1 MMTMYDC
8 IKEQWQWGCYTDP
21 SQLDIYVQVGWITE
35 AQKEEIVHSTDVP
48 DDSTDEGTTTEQP
61 AGTTNTAP
69 AGNTTATA

>member
-1 MMTMYDC
+1 MMSMYDC

-48 DDSTDEGTTTEQP
+48 DESTDTGTTTEQP